1 MRWCFNFYVLRD
13 CHRLPACLPAPS
25 AFLSAPKKRE
35 EREEKRSEPRLGID
49 VRMMTAQGC
58 AAYVRKA
65 IAVDSLEPGESAAAA
80 AAGATLASLAVVV
93 FYLCGAEAR
102 RK

>member
-1 MRWCFNFYVLRD
+1 
-13 CHRLPACLPAPS
+13 
-25 AFLSAPKKRE
+25 
-35 EREEKRSEPRLGID
+35 
-49 VRMMTAQGC
+49 MMTAQGC

-80 AAGATLASLAVVV
+80 AGATLASLAVVV

-102 RK
+102 RKGKWECRM